1 MSKICRNHL
10 GTQEFRPKKGKKWD
24 KKKTE
29 RKIEVTLVFSYDIAL
44 KILPPTELTATQLL
58 PKKIHLLW
66 DNPDGVWPPHRV
78 YPVGVF
84 FPDANGIRSFI
95 LKSFLGRQFSSSLN
109 PKISSTL
116 PP

>member
-1 MSKICRNHL
+1 VSKICRNHL

-84 FPDANGIRSFI
+84 FSGCEWDPKFYPQIIPRAPVLFI
-95 LKSFLGRQFSSSLN
+95 
-109 PKISSTL
+109 T
-116 PP
+116 